1 MEEMQ
6 GTAGFAGVLISAA
19 WPAVA
24 VAPYFEGEPR
34 LVEAEEGRDTGRTAG
49 ERCCC
54 AAGAAGGFAA
64 REGDCGTDRCEDNVG
79 VDGGRGAG
87 RRREGDFSEKIPLP
101 TPPEEDAVIECADC
115 VTLET
120 DAEVRSLSA

>member
-6 GTAGFAGVLISAA
+6 DTAGFAGVLISAA

-24 VAPYFEGEPR
+24 AAPFIEGEPE

-54 AAGAAGGFAA
+54 AAGGFAA
-64 REGDCGTDRCEDNVG
+64 REGDCGTDRCEDDVG

-87 RRREGDFSEKIPLP
+87 RRREGDFREKTPLP

-115 VTLET
+115 VTLDT
-120 DAEVRSLSA
+120 DADVRSLSA